1 MAESAL
7 ERILKAVMIP
17 GGKGAGEKIRDA
29 QLQAID
35 PNVDPRSIK
44 APLDEQSGLARFT
57 KRFIGMPSNRD
68 INQSFMTQLADVR
81 APFALQD
88 QRQKGQIDLENL
100 THQGKLDLETLKA
113 ALTGIQSGMD
123 AEEAMKLA
131 EFNQVANVA
140 TAEGMLASDLNTPEM
155 RELMR
160 QRGQSQIPA
169 DISAA
174 QLAKAE
180 SESKN
185 RLLPMLENLQ
195 KETLG
200 NRIAQQLLLALN
212 GNRPIKD
219 VGELPILMGLN
230 SEGTPLSSLF
240 GNVNNPLLDAL
251 NYRGKELSNLL
262 TETKLKKESEPAETA
277 SDKVDNIV
285 GLLNQ
290 LGGKAAP
297 SQSVEEQTLTEEEG
311 AMVLEFIRQLRANKA
326 AGGNG

>member
-68 INQSFMTQLADVR
+68 INQSFMTQLADIR
-81 APFALQD
+81 APFESEKLRQSGAQDLAAFNALINQGEATTAFNRNLQRDEFQNKLSLALQKGILPD
-88 QRQKGQIDLENL
+88 Q
-100 THQGKLDLETLKA
+100 LDPAIL
-113 ALTGIQSGMD
+113 QSVY
-123 AEEAMKLA
+123 E
-131 EFNQVANVA
+131 
-140 TAEGMLASDLNTPEM
+140 SDV
-155 RELMR
+155 
-160 QRGQSQIPA
+160 
-169 DISAA
+169 AA
-174 QLAKAE
+174 Q
-180 SESKN
+180 ESKN
-185 RLLPMLENLQ
+185 ETQRIIDQLTQSQTAADLLTLPDRTKLEQSKLANLLNRANALRESFQ
-195 KETLG
+195 TPISDLREKAVAGLFTTDTGGLPVGLLG
-200 NRIAQQLLLALN
+200 QQEDPIMDALKLKLL
-212 GNRPIKD
+212 G
-219 VGELPILMGLN
+219 
-230 SEGTPLSSLF
+230 
-240 GNVNNPLLDAL
+240 LDAEQKQL
-251 NYRGKELSNLL
+251 AIEKASKPE
-262 TETKLKKESEPAETA
+262 KTA

-311 AMVLEFIRQLRANKA
+311 ARVLEFIRQLRANKA